1 MKLYEIVFSAT
12 GRTQKVVDSISPIFA
27 EEKIKIDLSE
37 PNAENKIYNF
47 SEDSFCIVAVP
58 VYGGRVPTPAVNR
71 LHNINGNG
79 ANALLVAVYGNRA
92 IDDCLLELKNI
103 LTEQGFKCRAA
114 ISAVAEHSMMPN
126 FATTRPD
133 SKDQEELKNFAL
145 QIKEKLDNN
154 TLSESVRVPGK
165 MPYVKAANLPLK
177 IEVNQDC
184 IKCGKCSI
192 RCPVGAIPFD
202 NPSCTNSK
210 KCITCMR
217 CISECPQNARAL
229 SPALISIVSV
239 AMKSK
244 FKGRK
249 ENTLYI

>member
-1 MKLYEIVFSAT
+1 MNLYEIVFSAT
-12 GRTQKVVDSISPIFA
+12 GRTQKVVDIISSVFGR
-27 EEKIKIDLSE
+27 EKNRIDLSE
-37 PNAENKIYNF
+37 LNSENKIYNI
-47 SEDSFCIVAVP
+47 SENSLCIVAVP
-58 VYGGRVPTPAVNR
+58 VYGGRVPAPVVNR

-114 ISAVAEHSMMPN
+114 ISAVAEHSMMPK
-126 FATTRPD
+126 FATNRPD

-154 TLSESVRVPGK
+154 TLSESVKVPGR

-177 IEVNQDC
+177 IKVNQAC
-184 IKCGKCSI
+184 IKCGKCAKK
-192 RCPVGAIPFD
+192 CPVGAIPFD

-217 CISECPQNARAL
+217 CISECPQNARSL
-229 SPALISIVSV
+229 PPALISFVSV

-249 ENTLYI
+249 ENSLYI